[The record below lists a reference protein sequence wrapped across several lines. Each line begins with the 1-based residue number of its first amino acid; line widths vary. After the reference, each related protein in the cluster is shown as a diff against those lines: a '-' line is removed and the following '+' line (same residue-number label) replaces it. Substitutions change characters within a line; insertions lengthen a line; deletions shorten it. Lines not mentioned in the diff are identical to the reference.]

1 MVKEFAEKTYYVI
14 DRIVL
19 VPFLHVCSSIY
30 LCSCEIDAEIDACL
44 LINVSFDVFL

>member
-30 LCSCEIDAEIDACL
+30 LCSCEIDACL
-44 LINVSFDVFL
+44 LVNVSFDVFL